1 MPPTDISL
9 SNPQDLSQL
18 PLGADGKPLSAS
30 NLLIV
35 TPQMLADYFKAT
47 LDKLSTNAPSGA
59 DIPFNPP
66 FPKLPSSDA
75 VYRTQ

>member
-1 MPPTDISL
+1 
-9 SNPQDLSQL
+9 
-18 PLGADGKPLSAS
+18 
-30 NLLIV
+30 LLIV

-47 LDKLSTNAPSGA
+47 LGGMDRFPTNAPSGA

-66 FPKLPSSDA
+66 TPKPPSSEA